1 MMERIRLGRTGA
13 MVSSFGLGGIQFS
26 KITQTE
32 VTRTIRRALELGV
45 NFLETAHGYFDSEGK
60 IGAAME
66 GRWAGM
72 VLATK
77 TGPGEP
83 KTVMEHLHESLRRL
97 RTEYIHLYQMHGV
110 DREEGHA
117 SARRCMEDALL
128 DAKADG
134 KIGAVGVTTHS
145 LDLAM
150 KMVEDDVFDSIQLP
164 ISFINQEVVE
174 RGLIEA
180 AAQRD
185 VGLIAMKPLGG
196 GRLGDPRLCL
206 GYIYE
211 LKNVVPVVGVETP
224 EQVEQLV
231 HITEHPQTLTEADR
245 RRMQEIEAE
254 VGKYFCRACNYCQP
268 CPEEIPIYR
277 VLYFPVYIKQMGV
290 ERVLSSG
297 TVQVV
302 QDSERCVECG
312 ECEERCPFGLS
323 IVAGLKRSR
332 KMLAELR

>member
-1 MMERIRLGRTGA
+1 M
-13 MVSSFGLGGIQFS
+13 
-26 KITQTE
+26 
-32 VTRTIRRALELGV
+32 
-45 NFLETAHGYFDSEGK
+45 
-60 IGAAME
+60 
-66 GRWAGM
+66 
-72 VLATK
+72 
-77 TGPGEP
+77 
-83 KTVMEHLHESLRRL
+83 
-97 RTEYIHLYQMHGV
+97 
-110 DREEGHA
+110 
-117 SARRCMEDALL
+117 
-128 DAKADG
+128 
-134 KIGAVGVTTHS
+134 
-145 LDLAM
+145 
-150 KMVEDDVFDSIQLP
+150 
-164 ISFINQEVVE
+164 
-174 RGLIEA
+174 
-180 AAQRD
+180 
-185 VGLIAMKPLGG
+185 
-196 GRLGDPRLCL
+196 
-206 GYIYE
+206 
-211 LKNVVPVVGVETP
+211 VPVVGVETP